1 MRYIKYYD
9 YLYITV
15 HALAFF
21 FITSCKDYDEHS
33 FIWNVDGEPVHT
45 WQTTI
50 RSDIVKGTLTGC
62 GWKFYE
68 AYIINADGTYGDSL
82 YHDGSSLPL
91 AYFFF
96 SPDSVTVFTNV
107 GNDTICKKQRYCY
120 QQEYNKLL
128 ISNESIMTLTHL
140 NKYEWRAIEAVDS
153 LFGHAVFVTSIYTL
167 MSQDALDSL
176 MQLSSSVNLIDY
188 E

>member
-120 QQEYNKLL
+120 QQEYN
-128 ISNESIMTLTHL
+128 N
-140 NKYEWRAIEAVDS
+140 
-153 LFGHAVFVTSIYTL
+153 F
-167 MSQDALDSL
+167 
-176 MQLSSSVNLIDY
+176 
-188 E
+188 